1 MEEVGAEAQPSL
13 GFPRGLISATWLQ
26 GYPHPKSHAQAQLP
40 LGAQLSTAAQH
51 APLGDVAEVA
61 AGKDQLGVLLS
72 GMQTP
77 ILIPQRSRRRQFIKV
92 QPAKKLGVGYFS
104 FNNNSDN

>member
-1 MEEVGAEAQPSL
+1 
-13 GFPRGLISATWLQ
+13 
-26 GYPHPKSHAQAQLP
+26 
-40 LGAQLSTAAQH
+40 
-51 APLGDVAEVA
+51 
-61 AGKDQLGVLLS
+61 
-72 GMQTP
+72 MQTP